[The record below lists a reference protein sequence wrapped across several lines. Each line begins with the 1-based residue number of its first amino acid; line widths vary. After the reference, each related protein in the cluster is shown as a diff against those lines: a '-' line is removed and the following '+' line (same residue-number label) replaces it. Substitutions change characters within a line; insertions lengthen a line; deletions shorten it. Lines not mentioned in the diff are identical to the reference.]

1 MFLRHSVDL
10 LFRDSLTFKSRPR
23 SRIMFVVA
31 GWLWFVKIGELF
43 AIVLTKIEME
53 VVQINEVYK
62 KNRGLLF

>member
-1 MFLRHSVDL
+1 
-10 LFRDSLTFKSRPR
+10 
-23 SRIMFVVA
+23 MFVVA